1 MNIARWLHQ
10 TACVKPHAPAVLRGA
25 HVEFDYATLAGRA
38 FALSRHWLSLGLKP
52 GDRVAIFSPNRPE
65 YLEAL
70 HACWWIGVAVIPV
83 NYKLHPR
90 EVGWILEN
98 SEARLVLSAEGTLG
112 SAGVLPAGCEELSFT
127 SPAYQAAVRP
137 EAPVVAPLRLEG
149 DALAWVFYTS
159 GTTGRPKGVMLS
171 HANLAAATYAYA
183 LDIDQLTGREHSV
196 YAAPMS
202 HGAGLYSFGPIRA
215 GAAHVIPE
223 SGGFEPEEII
233 FLAHTLGEVC
243 LFAAPTMVKR
253 LVQAAKANG
262 YRGEGI
268 KSIYY
273 GGGPMYAADIDEAL
287 ALFGPRFIQIYG
299 QGESP
304 MTITVLP
311 RDGVADESHPRW
323 RARRDSVGY
332 AQAPVEVAVWD
343 EALRPLPA
351 GEIGEIVVR
360 GPTVMQGYLGNPT
373 ASSET
378 IVEGWLRT
386 GDLGCLDE
394 DGFLTLTGRS
404 KDVIISGGTNIYPR
418 EVEDALLRHPAV
430 HEVSVVGAMDAE
442 WGESVVAFVVLDPDC
457 PCAPDELDAWCRN
470 EIAAFKRPKRYE
482 IVETLPKNSYGKVLK
497 TDLRR
502 MLAGNGDEAAV

>member
-10 TACVKPHAPAVLRGA
+10 TARVKPQAPAVLLGTR
-25 HVEFDYATLAGRA
+25 VLYNYATLARRA
-38 FALSRHWLSLGLKP
+38 CSLSRHLAGLGLAP
-52 GDRVAIFSPNRPE
+52 GERVAIYSPNRPE

-70 HACWWIGVAVIPV
+70 HASWWIGAAVVPI

-90 EVGWILEN
+90 EAGWIVAN
-98 SEARLVLSAEGTLG
+98 SGARLVLSAEGALDA
-112 SAGVLPAGCEELSFT
+112 AGVLPEGCAELAFS
-127 SPAYQAAVRP
+127 SPAYQAAVHSG
-137 EAPVVAPLRLEG
+137 APVITPLRLDG

-183 LDIDQLTGREHSV
+183 LDIDQLTGREHSI

-223 SGGFEPEEII
+223 SGSFEPEEII
-233 FLAHTLGEVC
+233 ALARALGELC

-253 LVQAAKANG
+253 LVQVARASG

-287 ALFGPRFIQIYG
+287 ALFGPRFIQVYG

-311 RDGVADESHPRW
+311 RDGVADETHPRW
-323 RARRDSVGY
+323 RARRYSVGY

-343 EALRPLPA
+343 EALRPLPP

-360 GPTVMQGYLGNPT
+360 GPTVMQGYLANPEAT
-373 ASSET
+373 GET
-378 IVEGWLRT
+378 IIDGWLRT

-394 DGFLTLTGRS
+394 DGFLTLTGRY

-418 EVEDALLRHPAV
+418 EVEDALLRHPGV
-430 HEVSVVGAMDAE
+430 QEVSVVGVADAE
-442 WGESVVAFVVLDPDC
+442 WGESVVAFVVPEPGQ
-457 PCAPDELDAWCRN
+457 PCAPAELDAWCRS

-482 IVETLPKNSYGKVLK
+482 IVPALPKNSYGKVLK
-497 TDLRR
+497 TDLRDR
-502 MLAGNGDEAAV
+502 LRATGTAAGA